1 MNVLGISGSLRSGS
15 LNTALLRAA
24 RQLAPEDM
32 EIEIVRLHDI
42 PPYDGDVEAA
52 GDPEP
57 VRAFKQAIAD
67 ADALLIAT
75 PEYNRGIPGVL
86 KNAIDWASRPP
97 RGSVL
102 DAKPVAL
109 AGVSTGIGGT
119 ANAQE
124 QLRQALAFPG
134 AQTMPEPQV
143 LVGRARDKFDEDGTL
158 TDETTRR
165 ELRQVLVALAGWTAQ
180 VQALRAAAAVAA

>member
-1 MNVLGISGSLRSGS
+1 MRILGIPGSLRAASTNRG
-15 LNTALLRAA
+15 LLRAA
-24 RQLAPEDM
+24 QELAPAGV
-32 EIEIVRLHDI
+32 EIEIFDLRAL

-57 VRAFKQAIAD
+57 VRAFKQAIAH
-67 ADALLIAT
+67 ADAVLIAT

-97 RGSVL
+97 RESVL
-102 DAKPVAL
+102 DGKPVAL

-143 LVGRARDKFDEDGTL
+143 LVGRARDKFDDDGTL
-158 TDETTRR
+158 TDETARR
-165 ELRQVLVALAGWTAQ
+165 ELQQLLVALADWTAQ
-180 VQALRAAAAVAA
+180 VHEMTRAMAAA